1 MNNQTLVIYDFKI
14 LYEILK
20 EVEEHLNFNLINTKK
35 LIDKDSETKKN
46 QNYLIIS
53 NKKIKD
59 FDEYMLINHSP
70 INLIKLIESINIRF
84 LKKKYNQQSDIDL
97 GKYRLNLNSRK
108 MYNRDV
114 SLALTEREANI
125 IIYLKNSVEPV
136 KISKLQSEGWGHNSK
151 LDTHTVET
159 HIYRLRKKI
168 KETFNDENLIT
179 SEKNGY
185 LIK

>member
-1 MNNQTLVIYDFKI
+1 MNSQTLVIYDFKI

-20 EVEEHLNFNLINTKK
+20 EIEEHLNFNLINTKK
-35 LIDKDSETKKN
+35 LIENDHKLKKN

-59 FDEYMLINHSP
+59 FDEYMLINHIP
-70 INLIKLIESINIRF
+70 INLTKLIESINIRF

-108 MYNRDV
+108 IHYRDV
-114 SLALTEREANI
+114 SLALTEREADI
-125 IIYLKNSVEPV
+125 VIYLKNSTEPV
-136 KISKLQSEGWGHNSK
+136 KISKLQSEVWGHNSK

-168 KETFNDENLIT
+168 NDHFKDNEFIK
-179 SEKNGY
+179 SSKKGY
-185 LIK
+185 TI